1 MRRAIGGLF
10 LFAVLSA
17 LGCTQAHEH
26 EIDQRLETRFHF
38 VVSADGNVDDQ
49 LRATIL
55 RELPPGSL
63 TDSIYGYLDR
73 HGFGRAGPS
82 GPTPEP
88 ASRTGVPNALPAF
101 AAAAAPS
108 PTVSKGYE

>member
-17 LGCTQAHEH
+17 LGCTQAHQH

-88 ASRTGVPNALPAF
+88 AYYRPLDASGLIQARL
-101 AAAAAPS
+101 
-108 PTVSKGYE
+108 ED